1 VADEPYNLEMQ
12 PLEHPH
18 AADCQVFLTADPDTV
33 AEGCN
38 VRPANPLSI
47 ANNADALRTRSQTL
61 GYTRDWGELGGGV
74 TYIALGHCHSAGTNN
89 QTAFDENMGT
99 GGKVLQ
105 NFFGQW
111 QLNPAFER
119 LMKNCLEWG
128 TSAPRV
134 AVDAIEGEYNP
145 YSALPSVDKE
155 GKPLQFI
162 MSKM

>member
-1 VADEPYNLEMQ
+1 MADEPYNLEMQ

-18 AADCQVFLTADPDTV
+18 AADCQVFLTADPNTV

-89 QTAFDENMGT
+89 QTAQSILKSDWNEDLTLEEGT
-99 GGKVLQ
+99 VIQ
-105 NFFGQW
+105 
-111 QLNPAFER
+111 
-119 LMKNCLEWG
+119 
-128 TSAPRV
+128 V
-134 AVDAIEGEYNP
+134 I
-145 YSALPSVDKE
+145 SV
-155 GKPLQFI
+155 I
-162 MSKM
+162 SKLH